1 MDSEKLSI
9 LLKEKENLTLEFKE
23 RYTTKVDEDIV
34 AFANTKG
41 GVLILGV
48 SNDGSVIGQKLTN
61 EIKAQVNNLARNCS
75 PSIEV
80 RLSEIQSVFVIE
92 VAEGKEKPYSCGS
105 GYFRRLDGNTQKMTH
120 DEVRIMFGEYEQTPF
135 EEKINKN
142 CLLEDISTDKVKRYM
157 NEAKITDASQN
168 IKETLSSANVLRREQ
183 VKNAGILLFAKQVVK
198 FIPNSRLDLI
208 RFKGK
213 DKVNIFDRMEV
224 NDDLLTQF
232 DQAMF
237 FLKKHLNTR
246 SEIKGVNRYDI
257 LEIPEEVLREAVVN
271 ALIHRDYSFTGTS
284 LSVEIFDDRVEIT
297 NPGSLPKG
305 LEASFGKVSIRRNEL
320 IADLFF
326 RMDKVEKAGTGIQR
340 MRDKMKEA
348 GLPPPK
354 FTMDSFFIV
363 GLGRPNPQVTPQVTP
378 QVKLTELEGNI
389 IAEIKANP
397 KISRNVLAKKME
409 ISADTVKEY
418 LKKLKSKKAIKR
430 VGKTSGGY
438 WEILT

>member
-257 LEIPEEVLREAVVN
+257 LEIPE
-271 ALIHRDYSFTGTS
+271 
-284 LSVEIFDDRVEIT
+284 
-297 NPGSLPKG
+297 
-305 LEASFGKVSIRRNEL
+305 
-320 IADLFF
+320 
-326 RMDKVEKAGTGIQR
+326 
-340 MRDKMKEA
+340 
-348 GLPPPK
+348 
-354 FTMDSFFIV
+354 
-363 GLGRPNPQVTPQVTP
+363 
-378 QVKLTELEGNI
+378 
-389 IAEIKANP
+389 
-397 KISRNVLAKKME
+397 
-409 ISADTVKEY
+409 
-418 LKKLKSKKAIKR
+418 
-430 VGKTSGGY
+430 
-438 WEILT
+438 